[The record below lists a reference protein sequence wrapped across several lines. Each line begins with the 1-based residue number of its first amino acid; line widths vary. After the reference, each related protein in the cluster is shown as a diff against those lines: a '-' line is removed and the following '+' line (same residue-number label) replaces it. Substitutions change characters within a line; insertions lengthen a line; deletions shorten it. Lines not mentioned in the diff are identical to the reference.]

1 MTKLLYKII
10 QLLELDRKIIA
21 ISLNKLRAN
30 IFDLQ
35 QKYSQLAE
43 DYISLRN
50 QLDTL
55 TTIVYRSDKL
65 NLSTE
70 STRRFYQYYNTN
82 QKLKQIIGNIRKLS
96 DFEQFLR
103 IPTENK
109 LKVVAVLESVVIINI
124 SKYRCDTLI
133 IEKRK
138 LQTLRLPDLDSKDIR
153 ARTVVLKRSEQQLL
167 K

>member
-1 MTKLLYKII
+1 
-10 QLLELDRKIIA
+10 
-21 ISLNKLRAN
+21 
-30 IFDLQ
+30 
-35 QKYSQLAE
+35 
-43 DYISLRN
+43 
-50 QLDTL
+50 
-55 TTIVYRSDKL
+55 VYRSDKL

-70 STRRFYQYYNTN
+70 STRQFYQYYNTD
-82 QKLKQIIGNIRKLS
+82 QKLKQIIGNIRKLF

-138 LQTLRLPDLDSKDIR
+138 LQTLRLPNLDSKDIR
-153 ARTVVLKRSEQQLL
+153 ARAVVLKRSEQQLL